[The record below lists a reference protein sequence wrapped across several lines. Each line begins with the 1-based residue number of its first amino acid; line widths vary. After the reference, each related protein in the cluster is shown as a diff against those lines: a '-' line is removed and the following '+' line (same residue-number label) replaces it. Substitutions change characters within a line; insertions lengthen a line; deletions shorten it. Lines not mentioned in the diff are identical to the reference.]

1 MRALVERGCVDWQ
14 TDLKL
19 FLLGVLKDRHAVEDA
34 YQRTVLRAL
43 AAAETARKETLR
55 GWMFRIALNEARQL
69 SRDQRRRQSL
79 VREAGPAVGEPTG
92 SFGRTAGEGLIRREL
107 IDQIRIAL
115 QRLPPNYQDIVRR
128 RIYQEQTFAEIAEE
142 LNLPLGTV
150 LTWMRRALIRLQ
162 DDPAVKSLRDDT
174 SNAS

>member
-79 VREAGPAVGEPTG
+79 VREAGPAAREPTG
-92 SFGRTAGEGLIRREL
+92 SSGRTAGEGLIRREL
-107 IDQIRIAL
+107 IDQVRIAL
-115 QRLPPNYQDIVRR
+115 QRLPPRYQEIVRR
-128 RIYQEQTFAEIAEE
+128 RIYQEQTFAEIAAE
-142 LNLPLGTV
+142 LGLPLGTV
-150 LTWMRRALIRLQ
+150 LTWMRRALISLQ
-162 DDPAVKSLRDDT
+162 DDPAVRSLRDDS